1 MSHLKSEKCQVIFS
15 WEKLRSSIT
24 QGLKTSSF
32 FFFSPLKFLIENIM
46 QDKRGAQK
54 EGAYTRTTLDG
65 CITG

>member
-32 FFFSPLKFLIENIM
+32 FFSPVKFLIENIM

-54 EGAYTRTTLDG
+54 EGAYTLTTLDG
-65 CITG
+65 CIIG